1 MLGLIRFITGTFL
14 SITYLRVTPIIPDST
29 DKNMVMAMVIPV
41 FAPSDTLNTEAI
53 KTPIE
58 MPAKSP
64 TAESRITRGVLSP
77 KSTFRTNLKNSI
89 KIAIPTMLT
98 RYEPIAELKTIML
111 FLLGETEILFP
122 LLLIFARQLLIAVS
136 PNIPQ
141 YIHVIA
147 IRV

>member
-1 MLGLIRFITGTFL
+1 
-14 SITYLRVTPIIPDST
+14 
-29 DKNMVMAMVIPV
+29 MAMVIPV

-111 FLLGETEILFP
+111 FLLGETEILF
-122 LLLIFARQLLIAVS
+122 RQT
-136 PNIPQ
+136 
-141 YIHVIA
+141 VINC
-147 IRV
+147 RQS